1 MQKQMMSEGG
11 KLNMD
16 EFKPMKEAD
25 YKKLT
30 PAQKKAYDAKAKKAT
45 VDNLP
50 NAADKARQAELDKEF
65 GTYTNMPDTPKKMMK
80 AGGMAKAYKEGGR
93 AMKTMENRDPKSL
106 AAFKKLTEKKKPI
119 ASKFEAKISEGKK
132 KPTMKYKEGGM
143 AKKPKAKARGYGM
156 ARGGKVCKMR

>member
-1 MQKQMMSEGG
+1 
-11 KLNMD
+11 MD
-16 EFKPMKEAD
+16 KFKPMKEAD

-30 PAQKKAYDAKAKKAT
+30 PAQKKAYDAKAKKAM

-65 GTYTNMPDTPKKMMK
+65 GTYTNMPDTPRKMMK
-80 AGGMAKAYKEGGR
+80 A
-93 AMKTMENRDPKSL
+93 
-106 AAFKKLTEKKKPI
+106 
-119 ASKFEAKISEGKK
+119 
-132 KPTMKYKEGGM
+132 GGM